1 MDDQYARTRMLLGGE
16 GMARLRASR
25 VAVFGLGGVG
35 SYAFEALVRSGV
47 GAVDVIDND
56 IISVSNLNRQLL
68 ALRSTVGMKKTDAAA
83 ARAADIDPETVIRCY
98 PVFVTAEN
106 AGDFPFAEYDYIV
119 DAIDTVSAKIELIL
133 RAKDA
138 GVPILSSMGTG
149 NKLDPSRLR
158 IADLSETRYCPGR
171 GARQGHLLRGD
182 PRHPRGGERDQG
194 RPGPPGAGQHGLCP
208 AGRGTHDRR
217 RGRAASCRDIK
228 NAVPNGTAFFVCGG
242 LTRSRGPCNP
252 APRRRFSE
260 RRPQRQPKASQRR
273 CRQRD

>member
-98 PVFVTAEN
+98 PSCAQRT
-106 AGDFPFAEYDYIV
+106 
-119 DAIDTVSAKIELIL
+119 
-133 RAKDA
+133 RACR
-138 GVPILSSMGTG
+138 SSQ
-149 NKLDPSRLR
+149 
-158 IADLSETRYCPGR
+158 AW
-171 GARQGHLLRGD
+171 
-182 PRHPRGGERDQG
+182 ERATSSI
-194 RPGPPGAGQHGLCP
+194 PPGCGSP
-208 AGRGTHDRR
+208 TSPR
-217 RGRAASCRDIK
+217 RGIAIWRA
-228 NAVPNGTAFFVCGG
+228 
-242 LTRSRGPCNP
+242 
-252 APRRRFSE
+252 
-260 RRPQRQPKASQRR
+260 
-273 CRQRD
+273 